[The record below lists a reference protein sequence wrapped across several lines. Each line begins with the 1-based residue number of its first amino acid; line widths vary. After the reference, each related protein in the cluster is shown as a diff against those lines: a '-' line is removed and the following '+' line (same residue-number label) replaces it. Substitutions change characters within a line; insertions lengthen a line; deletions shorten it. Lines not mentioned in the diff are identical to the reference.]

1 MTSLEGVEI
10 KGKHINYVS
19 TIWGLLNYNASKL
32 TKVLVV
38 RSGINMVFISI
49 DFIDWVIGF
58 NLLIQNITPRMD
70 ILKTYIHTYIYRR
83 I

>member
-1 MTSLEGVEI
+1 MTSLEAVEI

-19 TIWGLLNYNASKL
+19 TTWGLLNYNASKL

-38 RSGINMVFISI
+38 RSGINMVVISI

-70 ILKTYIHTYIYRR
+70 ILKT
-83 I
+83 